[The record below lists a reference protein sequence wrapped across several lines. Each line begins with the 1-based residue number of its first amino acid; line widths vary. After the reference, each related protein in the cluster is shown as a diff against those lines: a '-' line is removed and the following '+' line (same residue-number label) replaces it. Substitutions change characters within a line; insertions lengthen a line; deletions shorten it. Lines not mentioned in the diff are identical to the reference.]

1 MEYLQRNKRSGKW
14 SVDEEE
20 YANNLIVAF
29 HAGEL
34 DIDKGKGGKRK
45 IVCSGCQLL
54 CQHFSPLPV

>member
-34 DIDKGKGGKRK
+34 DIDKGKARPSERLCVRGVNCK
-45 IVCSGCQLL
+45 CQYW
-54 CQHFSPLPV
+54 QLPF